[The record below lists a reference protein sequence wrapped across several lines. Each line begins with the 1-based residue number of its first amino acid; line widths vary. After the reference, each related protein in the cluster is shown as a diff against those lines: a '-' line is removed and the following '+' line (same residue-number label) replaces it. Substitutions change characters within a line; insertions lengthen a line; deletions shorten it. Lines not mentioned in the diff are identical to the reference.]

1 MGTPKA
7 ETGGSLPFRRPF
19 PVGSGPGEL
28 HGLLPQDYQKGRLLI
43 RRAVNSYGEETKGKN
58 ENAIRPIT
66 LSPLARACVDA
77 QLADL
82 PDDGTLFGIPSLD
95 VYRHRWKTYCTANKI
110 PYISPYE
117 LRHTFVSVVKKLPEG
132 EAKALVGHSKNMDTF
147 GVYGH
152 ALEGEDQQV
161 AIRINSLFVDLLK
174 KHHIDIKE

>member
-82 PDDGTLFGIPSLD
+82 PDDVPFLAFLRWMFIAIAGKPIARQTRSLTSPRMNCAIPLFPS
-95 VYRHRWKTYCTANKI
+95 
-110 PYISPYE
+110 
-117 LRHTFVSVVKKLPEG
+117 
-132 EAKALVGHSKNMDTF
+132 
-147 GVYGH
+147 
-152 ALEGEDQQV
+152 
-161 AIRINSLFVDLLK
+161 
-174 KHHIDIKE
+174 